1 MNALRI
7 IGSGAHKV
15 LCLHGW
21 FGSAAG
27 WGPWAEVLD
36 TDRFTWAFM
45 DYRGYGAR
53 REEEGAYTMAEISAD
68 AIAAA
73 DALDWPRFSMVGH
86 SMGAMAMQR
95 VMLDAPGRARK
106 LVAVTPVAASGVP
119 FDEPTWAFFS
129 SAAQSAEA
137 RRGIIDITTGKRLT
151 ATWLTQM
158 VRHSVT
164 TSVPEAFGAY
174 LVAWAKTDFSAELG
188 RPELPLLA
196 LVGEHDP
203 ALGEAPT
210 RATYLASYPNAQLEV
225 LANAGHYPM
234 FETPLAMAASIEG
247 FLAAE

>member
-7 IGSGAHKV
+7 IGSGPHKV

-21 FGSAAG
+21 FGSSAG

-73 DALDWPRFSMVGH
+73 DALDWPSFSMVGH

-95 VMLDAPGRARK
+95 VMLDAPGRVRK

-119 FDEPTWAFFS
+119 FDEQTWAFFS

-151 ATWLTQM
+151 STWLTQM
-158 VRHSVT
+158 VRHSVA

-225 LANAGHYPM
+225 IANAGHYPM
-234 FETPLAMAASIEG
+234 FETPLALAASIER
-247 FLAAE
+247 FLAAD